1 VVYLVGAGPG
11 DPGLLTLRGREC
23 LEQAEVI
30 LVDQLVN
37 PALVLRWAR
46 PDAEVIVR
54 PPRRELDQAAINEML
69 VERARAGKIV
79 VRLKGGD
86 PFLFGRGGEEA
97 EALAQAGI
105 AFEVV
110 PGVSAA
116 VAVPAYAGIPLTHR
130 GAAGAIAFATAHEA
144 DEKNGG
150 SVGWEALAGA
160 GTLVLFMGVKHLRDA
175 MKRLSPELPVAV
187 IEQGTTPRQRT
198 IVGTVAD
205 IADLSMAAHL
215 KPPALVVVGEVV
227 KLRERLS
234 WFERR
239 RLHGRRLLLLST
251 KGELPPRTDGL
262 EVLVSSPLTVVP
274 RFSDVKSSLSR
285 PARVLAFTSEHAVD
299 VLLGALTSTG
309 QDARALFGMKL
320 AAVGVATAARLA
332 EHHLIADL
340 VGDGTGADLAKE
352 IHASGFAGPVRVLGA
367 HQGRPEL
374 ADTLRTL
381 GYEVDSVA
389 AYETLPDAEAIGR
402 AVAEHRT
409 RPFDA
414 IAFASPKG
422 ARAFLDAIRPGE
434 GTQPGT
440 KIGAIGETTRACLEA
455 LGLAVDAVPAEPSL
469 AALVDAL
476 AGKIE

>member
-54 PPRRELDQAAINEML
+54 PPRRELDQAAINDIL

-130 GAAGAIAFATAHEA
+130 GASGAIAFATAHETE
-144 DEKNGG
+144 EKSGG

-160 GTLVLFMGVKHLRDA
+160 GTLVLFMGVKHLREA
-175 MKRLSPELPVAV
+175 MQRLSHAPSTPVAV

-198 IVGTVAD
+198 VVGTVAD
-205 IADLSMAAHL
+205 IADLAVDL

-227 KLRERLS
+227 KVRERLS

-251 KGELPPRTDGL
+251 KGEISPRTDGL
-262 EVLVSSPLTVVP
+262 EVVVSSPLTAVP
-274 RFSDVKSSLSR
+274 RFSDVKTSLSR
-285 PARVLAFTSEHAVD
+285 PAKVLALTSEHAVD
-299 VLLGALTSTG
+299 SLLGALTSTG
-309 QDARALFGMKL
+309 QDARALFGIKL

-340 VGDGTGADLAKE
+340 VGSGTGADLAKE
-352 IHASGFAGPVRVLGA
+352 IHAAGFAGPVRVLGA
-367 HQGRPEL
+367 NEGRPEL
-374 ADTLRTL
+374 ADTLRSL

-389 AYETLPDAEAIGR
+389 AYETIPDAVAIGR

-414 IAFASPKG
+414 IAFASPRG
-422 ARAFLDAIRPGE
+422 ARAFLDA
-434 GTQPGT
+434 TQPGFAQLGT
-440 KIGAIGETTRACLEA
+440 KIGAIGETTRASLEA
-455 LGLAVDAVPAEPSL
+455 LGLTVDAVPAEPSL